1 MRPCLVR
8 PLAPPGGSPTQGG
21 HVLPCPRF
29 SPIGQA
35 ATPYRSNPFPAQAK
49 CLAVRASAEVRGHQA
64 PSAVRASA
72 EVRGHQAPSHSPT
85 PHGLRITSPARCQP
99 LAQSL
104 RPYIG
109 PVLFDVVQTGS
120 AVRFAVHHPP
130 AGWNIGEGRPQAV
143 LLLVVDQDEKAAIV
157 VVEGID
163 AHRSS
168 SPIGMSE
175 TDPKHADMRLVPPAT
190 G

>member
-8 PLAPPGGSPTQGG
+8 PLAPLGGSPTQGG

-64 PSAVRASA
+64 PSDSLN
-72 EVRGHQAPSHSPT
+72 
-85 PHGLRITSPARCQP
+85 PHGLRINSPARCQP

-104 RPYIG
+104 RPYIR
-109 PVLFDVVQTGS
+109 PVLFDVVQTVS

-130 AGWNIGEGRPQAV
+130 AGRNIGEGRPQAV

>member
-49 CLAVRASAEVRGHQA
+49 CL
-64 PSAVRASA
+64 AVRASA

-168 SPIGMSE
+168 SPI
-175 TDPKHADMRLVPPAT
+175 
-190 G
+190 